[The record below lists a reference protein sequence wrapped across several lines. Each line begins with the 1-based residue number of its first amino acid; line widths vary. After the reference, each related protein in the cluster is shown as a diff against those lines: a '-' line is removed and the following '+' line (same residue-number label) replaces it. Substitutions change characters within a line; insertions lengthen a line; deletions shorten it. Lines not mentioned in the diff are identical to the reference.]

1 MAILSDSFSS
11 FELTTQGKMSA
22 HNTLRSV
29 PDSRSISKISSQSA
43 LRSVP
48 DSRSISK
55 ISFRSELRS
64 VSDSRSISKISSQ
77 SALRSVP
84 DSRSISKISSQSAL
98 RSVPDS
104 RSISK
109 ISREGRNTL
118 KDVTDNRAVPY
129 RLSRFNPTSNP
140 SDFTLQ
146 VTGQSVD
153 SNTNQYPIDA
163 LYTELSPNEG
173 YLWNKL
179 SQTIPSTITLY
190 FAKQPSIRFYPG
202 ESIRIRNV
210 NNSYSEIVTVTNST
224 FNSVTYTSSNLIPE
238 TSGTFIDSGSTLYGR
253 LYFNANNASD
263 SFQKYFYSLMIPG
276 LYLKKYVNNIAD
288 NIPES
293 IKVGK
298 IKNIT
303 QYKGINEVHSVAQI
317 KPLKVSAIFELK
329 DNRKVYNFKIP
340 FAAASLLH
348 DTTVTLL
355 SKKLLKIRDVP
366 LYLITEKVSNI
377 KFYNNQIL
385 DYEKNSR
392 GILAF
397 TYKSVDFSFANTV
410 TTLTK
415 SISTLKSTSETP
427 QSNFLQRKLFTLNSI
442 RDKIE
447 NINFINKGLKVIQV
461 SDRRSV
467 NKIILPLKA
476 VLSTYGTPYRVDALY
491 LKSQVSTN
499 VAPINARE
507 NLYYATLAPGLRNK
521 ATYIHSSNYASYNT
535 NISSNRIENFYD
547 QSLVST
553 NVAPVSPREVLY
565 YVNLARGLRNKATY
579 IHSSSYDFQNANFN
593 SNIIENFYNQ
603 SLVSTNVAP
612 VSPREVLYY
621 VNLARGLR
629 NKATY
634 IHSSSYDFQNANFNS
649 NIIENFY
656 SQSLVSTNVA
666 PTNARE
672 NLYYASLAP
681 GIRSSL
687 LYPASIDYAHVD
699 FNVNVG
705 RVANYTQVRSI
716 SLNTSLIV
724 PSYYA
729 TTDNLNNYNFS
740 ILITGQSLDSSIS
753 RYSLDSLYFESS
765 TNENYIWNKLSPTSS
780 GTKTLYFANQ
790 TATRFK
796 IGDTIRVYNRN
807 SGYSELINLTGVTS
821 NSVSYTSNNLI
832 PEISGTYIDPGSE
845 FYNITLGGLATAPNA
860 IKNLYTAF
868 STPGKRSTKSFGYGL
883 NSAASPS
890 EIFKSY
896 HLLNRIA
903 VLKSIPHSSN
913 LYHLSRFSPD
923 GRYDVRLEITG
934 QSLDSSIKTEN
945 VETLYIENSSDEGY
959 IWTGTVASNSSIKT
973 LYFSNQN
980 SLKFSVGE
988 VIRIRNINSGYTTDV
1003 IVTNCTFNS
1012 VSYTSSNLLPEISRT
1027 FVESGSSLIPQS
1039 TVRTNLA
1046 PTNPRERLY
1055 YATMTPGYKAKYI
1068 LNAGY
1073 SSLIYNYN
1081 VASILGKRTNPNV
1094 YFSVGSVFYGK
1105 IDKFIVGDFKKG
1117 SNKMQDMAATKKAP
1131 IQFWS

>member
-43 LRSVP
+43 LRSVS

-593 SNIIENFYNQ
+593 SNIIENFY
-603 SLVSTNVAP
+603 
-612 VSPREVLYY
+612 
-621 VNLARGLR
+621 
-629 NKATY
+629 
-634 IHSSSYDFQNANFNS
+634 
-649 NIIENFY
+649 